1 MFKRKLA
8 DNLKRVQER
17 IADAADRVGRKPTSV
32 TLVAVTKYVGMEH
45 IHALTDLG
53 VVDLGESR
61 PQELARRA
69 AMWQE
74 WRQRRP
80 AEDAAPQA
88 SRPRWHLVGH
98 LQRNKVRAVIPFADL
113 IHSVDS
119 LRLAEEI
126 DAQSAKL
133 PRVTPI
139 LLEVNASG
147 EAAKQ
152 GVAVAA
158 TTHLAEQISSLK
170 HLQLRGLM
178 AMAPLTQDS
187 AVLRHTFGRVRE
199 LYEEILSEGIARP
212 HFRELSLGMS
222 NDFEYGIEAGATLV
236 RIGSALYEGIELAP
250 QPVEAE

>member
-17 IADAADRVGRKPTSV
+17 IAQACTRVGRKPTSV

-45 IHALTDLG
+45 IHALTELG
-53 VVDLGESR
+53 AVDLGESR

-69 AMWQE
+69 AMLSEWWQ
-74 WRQRRP
+74 RQPTEPSLPRSP
-80 AEDAAPQA
+80 
-88 SRPRWHLVGH
+88 RPRWHLVGH
-98 LQRNKVRAVIPFADL
+98 LQRNKVRAVVPFADL

-139 LLEVNASG
+139 LLEINAGG

-158 TTHLAEQISSLK
+158 ATHLAEQINSLK
-170 HLQLRGLM
+170 NLQLRGLM
-178 AMAPLTQDS
+178 AMAPLTQDRT
-187 AVLRHTFGRVRE
+187 ALRHTFGRVRE
-199 LYEEILSEGIARP
+199 LFEEIVSEGFARP
-212 HFRELSLGMS
+212 HFRELSLGMT
-222 NDFEYGIEAGATLV
+222 NDFEYGIEAGATFV
-236 RIGSALYEGIELAP
+236 RIGSALYEGLELAP
-250 QPVEAE
+250 QPVETE